1 MSVAPA
7 AIDDW
12 FDMYSK
18 VLNYPAASSTTSAHT
33 RFVASSSGAA
43 VSSSAS
49 SSSFNFDNLRLDDI
63 LCAVC
68 QSVLVEPV
76 YLPCQH
82 LFCRNC
88 IRETIE
94 TNSLC
99 CPCCRK
105 RFGTWYR
112 HASRANALV
121 HEQLWRAIQ
130 SQFREHLDEDTP
142 AGSSKSSSTKQV
154 KPLYTAP
161 SSSNIHLARAGEIG
175 KEFKEELK
183 RYQKEIFD
191 EKAKELTA
199 SEQYIINLYK
209 QEGIIDLADNS
220 SHVSVSSATTPD
232 LQDGIGCEKPITS
245 DNSVAG
251 PSSARKPAPPSQ
263 FSSFNGTKTKSP
275 SNGSV
280 ISISS
285 TSSAASGVT
294 ASSCVTSSASG
305 RYSLIKSVAQ
315 KVGRSAEIVKQK
327 VADTFLN
334 RLTTGKLQ
342 QHQHTLNA
350 MDLNKSDLCVKP
362 TAVHKLER
370 RGVEGVDDTMGDDS
384 DSLKSE
390 QNHFI
395 PIVQS
400 MPRSSFSC
408 NTFLRVPA
416 VRLVQSPL
424 KYESSPKKASP
435 HQSFKFDKTASAFKV
450 VNLQILTPP
459 PNPFQKSGENS
470 SSTPVIPSA
479 LKKDSSPSNGVRR
492 RGRARRIQFSP
503 TAARDEPDESQT
515 ATSSSRPRR
524 TVVTQSNTIKNIIVS
539 DQQRREQQIEME
551 RRDFEFAQKL
561 QQKLNRSSGVMQ
573 EIQRQPPVARSVG
586 YSLRR
591 KTIANG
597 CSESSAS
604 DSSTVCNNTTQI
616 VQTPCSS
623 SSTKQRASRK
633 RKATS
638 SSVENDVPFSSSPA
652 KQMKTRRQTKQIR
665 TKHVN
670 DASLLLEQ
678 QSAEVKQELP
688 SPIPL
693 RKSTRNKTH

>member
-1 MSVAPA
+1 
-7 AIDDW
+7 
-12 FDMYSK
+12 MYSK
-18 VLNYPAASSTTSAHT
+18 VLNYPAASSATSAHS
-33 RFVASSSGAA
+33 RFVASSSGA
-43 VSSSAS
+43 VLSSSAS
-49 SSSFNFDNLRLDDI
+49 TSSFNFDNLRLDDI

-94 TNSLC
+94 TNNLN

-112 HASRANALV
+112 HASRSNELV

-130 SQFREHLDEDTP
+130 NQFREHLDEDTP
-142 AGSSKSSSTKQV
+142 GSGSSKSSSTQQV

-161 SSSNIHLARAGEIG
+161 STSNIHLADTGEIG

-183 RYQKEIFD
+183 RYQKEIFV
-191 EKAKELTA
+191 EKTKELTA

-232 LQDGIGCEKPITS
+232 LQDGIGCDKSLT

-251 PSSARKPAPPSQ
+251 PSTARKLAPTSQ
-263 FSSFNGTKTKSP
+263 ISTLNGTTAKTSP

-285 TSSAASGVT
+285 TSSAASGLT

-327 VADTFLN
+327 VQDTFLHK
-334 RLTTGKLQ
+334 LTMGKLQ
-342 QHQHTLNA
+342 QHQRTLNA

-370 RGVEGVDDTMGDDS
+370 RGVEGVDDTVGDDS

-400 MPRSSFSC
+400 MPRSSFSS
-408 NTFLRVPA
+408 NTYIRVPA
-416 VRLVQSPL
+416 IRPVPSPL
-424 KYESSPKKASP
+424 KYQSSPKKSP
-435 HQSFKFDKTASAFKV
+435 YQPFKFDKSASAFKV

-459 PNPFQKSGENS
+459 PNPLEKSVENR
-470 SSTPVIPSA
+470 SSTVVIQSA
-479 LKKDSSPSNGVRR
+479 LKKR
-492 RGRARRIQFSP
+492 RGRPRRIHFSQTP
-503 TAARDEPDESQT
+503 APDEHPDDSQSGT
-515 ATSSSRPRR
+515 NSGRPRR
-524 TVVTQSNTIKNIIVS
+524 TVVVQANAIKDIIVS

-561 QQKLNRSSGVMQ
+561 QQKLNRSLGVMQ
-573 EIQRQPPVARSVG
+573 EIQRQPPVARSTG

-591 KTIANG
+591 KTLAIG

-604 DSSTVCNNTTQI
+604 DSSTVAHRHTTQSA
-616 VQTPCSS
+616 QKPSS

-652 KQMKTRRQTKQIR
+652 KQMKTRRQTKHEIR
-665 TKHVN
+665 TKRVN
-670 DASLLLEQ
+670 DTSLLEQ
-678 QSAEVKQELP
+678 QATKVEPEPCTV
-688 SPIPL
+688 PL
-693 RKSTRNKTH
+693 RKSTRNKTR

>member
-1 MSVAPA
+1 
-7 AIDDW
+7 
-12 FDMYSK
+12 MYSK
-18 VLNYPAASSTTSAHT
+18 VLNYPAASSATSAHS
-33 RFVASSSGAA
+33 RFVAGSSAA
-43 VSSSAS
+43 VVSSSASTS

-76 YLPCQH
+76 YLPCHH

-94 TNSLC
+94 TNNLY

-112 HASRANALV
+112 HASRANELV

-142 AGSSKSSSTKQV
+142 SGSSKSSSTQQV

-161 SSSNIHLARAGEIG
+161 STSKIHLANAGEIG
-175 KEFKEELK
+175 KEFKDELK
-183 RYQKEIFD
+183 RYQKEIFE
-191 EKAKELTA
+191 EKTKELTA

-232 LQDGIGCEKPITS
+232 LQEGLGCEKAIT
-245 DNSVAG
+245 DNPVAG
-251 PSSARKPAPPSQ
+251 PSTVRKPAPPSQ
-263 FSSFNGTKTKSP
+263 ISSLNGTKTKSP

-285 TSSAASGVT
+285 TSSAASGLT

-327 VADTFLN
+327 VQDTFLH

-342 QHQHTLNA
+342 QHQRTLNA

-362 TAVHKLER
+362 TAVHKLDR
-370 RGVEGVDDTMGDDS
+370 RGVEGVDDAAGDDS

-408 NTFLRVPA
+408 NTFRRVLAIRP
-416 VRLVQSPL
+416 VPSPL
-424 KYESSPKKASP
+424 KYESSPKKSP
-435 HQSFKFDKTASAFKV
+435 YQPLQFDKSASAFKV
-450 VNLQILTPP
+450 VKLQILTPP
-459 PNPFQKSGENS
+459 ANPLEESGGTL
-470 SSTPVIPSA
+470 SSTTVIPSA
-479 LKKDSSPSNGVRR
+479 LKKELLPTTGARR
-492 RGRARRIQFSP
+492 RGRPRRIQFSP
-503 TAARDEPDESQT
+503 TTSRKEPNDSESV
-515 ATSSSRPRR
+515 ASRSRPRR
-524 TVVTQSNTIKNIIVS
+524 TVVLQANTLKDIICR

-573 EIQRQPPVARSVG
+573 EIQRQPPVARSTG

-591 KTIANG
+591 KTVANG
-597 CSESSAS
+597 YSGSSAS
-604 DSSTVCNNTTQI
+604 DSCTVYNTTQS
-616 VQTPCSS
+616 VQTPSS
-623 SSTKQRASRK
+623 NASTKQHASRK

-638 SSVENDVPFSSSPA
+638 SSVENDVPSSSSPA

-670 DASLLLEQ
+670 DTSLLEPQ
-678 QSAEVKQELP
+678 PAKAEPEPGTV
-688 SPIPL
+688 PL
-693 RKSTRNKTH
+693 RKSTRNKTR